1 VRNLGGPVRAAL
13 LFTPAQWHIPPR
25 TRVVTRA
32 SSGFAATAAELRPG
46 KTLSDAV
53 ECLTKDRDALLTFYD
68 FPAEPPAISG
78 GAGLEHPWCAAAAG
92 NDA

>member
-1 VRNLGGPVRAAL
+1 MGFRGLLQSSDPEPLMSALGQKRTLLQDNDTLRDGRGAA
-13 LFTPAQWHIPPR
+13 PWQ
-25 TRVVTRA
+25 
-32 SSGFAATAAELRPG
+32 E
-46 KTLSDAV
+46 LSDAV
-53 ECLTKDRDALLTFYD
+53 ECLTKDRDALLTFYV